1 MASLTD
7 FVKQTVKGVT
17 RHVNFTGSVTCNNKR
32 FKIPVVNNIGLSNF
46 AVEDDG
52 WFFQLVKSIQLPAGS
67 GFIDVGVN
75 VGQSLIAFRSCRD
88 NPYYGFEP
96 SPHCA
101 FYLNKLIKL
110 NNLRDVHLLP
120 VGLSSTAEILK
131 FYCKAGADSSATMMG
146 DLRPGHYSEDDI
158 SYVPVFPFDEL
169 NLSGI
174 SDISFIKI
182 DVEGAELEVL
192 TGLKQTL
199 QKYNP
204 VITCEVLDCHSAETN
219 LHELQERAS
228 RLVELVKSLNYTI
241 YRIRPEKGLN
251 FDKIDEIILKQYD
264 SQSQYL
270 NDYLFL
276 PSTRKI
282 EELLMR

>member
-1 MASLTD
+1 MNSLTQIIR
-7 FVKQTVKGVT
+7 QTAKELT

-32 FKIPVVNNIGLSNF
+32 FKVPVINNIGLSNF
-46 AVEDDG
+46 AIDDVG
-52 WFFQLVKSIQLPAGS
+52 WFLDLVKSVQMPAGS
-67 GFIDVGVN
+67 SFIDVGVN
-75 VGQSLIAFRSCRD
+75 VGQSLIAFRSYRD

-101 FYLNKLIKL
+101 FYLNKLIKM
-110 NNLRDVHLLP
+110 NDLRDVHLLP
-120 VGLSSTAEILK
+120 VGLSSSAEILK
-131 FYCKAGADSSATMMG
+131 FYCKTGADSSATMMG
-146 DLRPGHYSEDDI
+146 DLRPGHYRPEDV
-158 SYVPVFPFDEL
+158 SYVPVFPFDDLAL
-169 NLSGI
+169 NNI

-192 TGLKQTL
+192 TGLKKTL
-199 QKYNP
+199 AKHNP
-204 VITCEVLDCHSAETN
+204 VITCEVLDCHRAEAN
-219 LHELQERAS
+219 LHILQERAS
-228 RLVELVKSLNYTI
+228 KLVELVKSLNYTI
-241 YRIRPEKGLN
+241 YRINTEKGLN
-251 FDKIDEIILKQYD
+251 FDKIEEIILKQYD

>member
-1 MASLTD
+1 MASLTN
-7 FVKQTVKGVT
+7 FVKQTVKDVT

-32 FKIPVVNNIGLSNF
+32 FRIPVVNNIGLSNF

-52 WFFQLVKSIQLPAGS
+52 WFFQLVKSMQLPAGS
-67 GFIDVGVN
+67 SFIDVGVN

-120 VGLSSTAEILK
+120 VGLSSAAEILK

-146 DLRPGHYSEDDI
+146 DLRPGHYSKDDV

-169 NLSGI
+169 DLGAI
-174 SDISFIKI
+174 TDISFIKI

-192 TGLKQTL
+192 TGLQKTL
-199 QKYNP
+199 QKHNP

-219 LHELQERAS
+219 LRALQERAS

-241 YRIRPEKGLN
+241 YRIRPENGLN
-251 FDKIDEIILKQYD
+251 FDKIEEIILKQYD

>member
-1 MASLTD
+1 MTSLTTVLKRS
-7 FVKQTVKGVT
+7 VKDVT
-17 RHVNFTGSVTCNNKR
+17 GHVNFTGSVTCNDKR
-32 FKIPVVNNIGLSNF
+32 FKIPVINNIGFSNF
-46 AVEDDG
+46 DIGEVD
-52 WFFQLVKSIQLPAGS
+52 WFLQLVKSIDMPAGS
-67 GFIDVGVN
+67 SFIDVGVN

-110 NNLRDVHLLP
+110 NHLRNVHLLP

-131 FYCKAGADSSATMMG
+131 FYCKNGADSSATMMG
-146 DLRPGHYSEDDI
+146 DLRPGHYSEDDV
-158 SYVPVFPFDEL
+158 SYVPVFPFD
-169 NLSGI
+169 NLDLGEI
-174 SDISFIKI
+174 GDIAFIKI

-192 TGLKQTL
+192 SGLKKTL
-199 QKYNP
+199 QKHNP
-204 VITCEVLDCHSAETN
+204 VITCEVLDCHRAQTN
-219 LHELQERAS
+219 LHVFQERANK
-228 RLVELVKSLNYTI
+228 LVELVKSLNYTI
-241 YRIRPEKGLN
+241 YRIRGEKGLD
-251 FDKIDEIILKQYD
+251 FDKIEEIILKQYD

>member
-1 MASLTD
+1 MASLTNVLKRS
-7 FVKQTVKGVT
+7 VKDLT
-17 RHVNFTGSVTCNNKR
+17 RYVNFTGSVTRNDIR
-32 FKIPVVNNIGLSNF
+32 FKIPVINNIGLSNF
-46 AVEDDG
+46 ASDDDG
-52 WFFQLVKSIQLPAGS
+52 WFLNLVKSMNLPKGS
-67 GFIDVGVN
+67 SFIDVGVN

-101 FYLNKLIKL
+101 FYINKLVKA
-110 NNLRDVHLLP
+110 NNLRNIHLLP
-120 VGLSSTAEILK
+120 VGLSSDAAILK
-131 FYCKAGADSSATMMG
+131 FYCKAAADSSATMIG
-146 DLRPGHYSEDDI
+146 ELRPGHYSEEDI

-169 NLSGI
+169 DLGGI

-204 VITCEVLDCHSAETN
+204 VITCEVLDCHNAETN
-219 LHELQERAS
+219 LLALQERAS

-241 YRIRPEKGLN
+241 YRIRLEKGLN
-251 FDKIDEIILKQYD
+251 FDKIEEIMLKQYD

>member
-1 MASLTD
+1 MTSLTTVLKRS
-7 FVKQTVKGVT
+7 VKDVT
-17 RHVNFTGSVTCNNKR
+17 GHVNFTGSVTCNDKR
-32 FKIPVVNNIGLSNF
+32 FKIPVINNIGFSNF
-46 AVEDDG
+46 DIGEMG
-52 WFFQLVKSIQLPAGS
+52 WFLQLVKSIDMPAGS
-67 GFIDVGVN
+67 SFIDVGVN

-110 NNLRDVHLLP
+110 NNLRNVHLLP
-120 VGLSSTAEILK
+120 VGLSSTAEVLK
-131 FYCKAGADSSATMMG
+131 FYCKNGADSSATMMG
-146 DLRPGHYSEDDI
+146 DLRPGHYSEDDV
-158 SYVPVFPFDEL
+158 SYVPVFSFDALDLGEI
-169 NLSGI
+169 GHI
-174 SDISFIKI
+174 AFIKI

-192 TGLKQTL
+192 TGLKRTL
-199 QKYNP
+199 QKHNP
-204 VITCEVLDCHSAETN
+204 VITCEVLDCHRAQTN
-219 LHELQERAS
+219 LHVFQERANK
-228 RLVELVKSLNYTI
+228 LVELVKSLNYTI
-241 YRIRPEKGLN
+241 YRIRGEKGLD
-251 FDKIDEIILKQYD
+251 FDKIEEIILKQYD

>member
-1 MASLTD
+1 MNSIRTTL
-7 FVKQTVKGVT
+7 KQTVKGLT
-17 RHVNFTGSVTCNNKR
+17 RHVNFTGSVKRNNVH

-46 AVEDDG
+46 VSDDDG
-52 WFFQLVKSIQLPAGS
+52 WFLQLVKAMPLPTGS
-67 GFIDVGVN
+67 SFIDVGVN

-96 SPHCA
+96 SPQCV
-101 FYLNKLIKL
+101 FYIDKLVKINKLR
-110 NNLRDVHLLP
+110 NVHLLP
-120 VGLSSTAEILK
+120 VGLSSAATILK
-131 FYCKAGADSSATMMG
+131 FYCKGAAESSATMMG
-146 DLRPGHYSEDDI
+146 DLRPGHYSDEDV

-169 NLSGI
+169 NLSDI
-174 SDISFIKI
+174 EDISFIKI

-192 TGLKQTL
+192 TGLRKTL
-199 QKYNP
+199 QKFNP
-204 VITCEVLDCHSAETN
+204 VITCEVLDCHDAAVN
-219 LHELQERAS
+219 LPALQERAGK
-228 RLVELVKSLNYTI
+228 LVELVKSLSYTI
-241 YRIRPEKGLN
+241 YRIRPENGLN
-251 FDKIDEIILKQYD
+251 FEKIEEIILKQYD

>member
-1 MASLTD
+1 MASITNVLKQS
-7 FVKQTVKGVT
+7 VKDLT
-17 RHVNFTGSVTCNNKR
+17 RHVNFTGSVTRNDMR
-32 FKIPVVNNIGLSNF
+32 FKIPVINNIGLSNF
-46 AVEDDG
+46 AGDDDG
-52 WFFQLVKSIQLPAGS
+52 WFLTLVKSMNLPKGS
-67 GFIDVGVN
+67 SFIDVGVN

-101 FYLNKLIKL
+101 FYINKLVKANKL
-110 NNLRDVHLLP
+110 RNVHVLP
-120 VGLSSTAEILK
+120 VGLSSDTGILK
-131 FYCKAGADSSATMMG
+131 FYCKAAADSSATMVG
-146 DLRPGHYSEDDI
+146 ELRPGHYSEEDI

-169 NLSGI
+169 DLGGI

-204 VITCEVLDCHSAETN
+204 VITCEVLDCHNAKTN
-219 LHELQERAS
+219 LHAFQERAS
-228 RLVELVKSLNYTI
+228 KLVELVKSLNYTI
-241 YRIRPEKGLN
+241 YRIRSENGLN
-251 FDKIDEIILKQYD
+251 FDKIEEIILKQYD

>member
-1 MASLTD
+1 MDSLTHV
-7 FVKQTVKGVT
+7 FKQSVKELT
-17 RHVNFTGSVTCNNKR
+17 RHVNFTGSVKRNNMR
-32 FKIPVVNNIGLSNF
+32 FKIPVINNIGLANF
-46 AVEDDG
+46 AGSEDD
-52 WFFQLVKSIQLPAGS
+52 WFLQLVKSINLPEGS
-67 GFIDVGVN
+67 SFIDVGVN
-75 VGQSLIAFRSCRD
+75 VGQSLIAFRSCRN

-101 FYLNKLIKL
+101 FYINKLIKANRL
-110 NNLRDVHLLP
+110 QNIHLLP
-120 VGLSSTAEILK
+120 VGLSSATAVLK
-131 FYCKAGADSSATMMG
+131 FYCKAAADSSATTVG
-146 DLRPGHYSEDDI
+146 ELRPGHYSEEDV

-169 NLSGI
+169 DLGEIN
-174 SDISFIKI
+174 DISFIKI

-192 TGLKQTL
+192 TGFKETL

-204 VITCEVLDCHSAETN
+204 VIACEVLDCHSAATN
-219 LHELQERAS
+219 LSVLQERAGK
-228 RLVELVKSLNYTI
+228 LVELIKSLNYSI

-251 FDKIDEIILKQYD
+251 FDKIEEIILKQYD

>member
-1 MASLTD
+1 MASLTN
-7 FVKQTVKGVT
+7 FVKQTVKDVT

-52 WFFQLVKSIQLPAGS
+52 WFFQLVKSMQIPAGS
-67 GFIDVGVN
+67 SFIDVGVN

-120 VGLSSTAEILK
+120 VGLSSSAEILK

-146 DLRPGHYSEDDI
+146 DLRPGHYSNDDV

-169 NLSGI
+169 DLGETGH
-174 SDISFIKI
+174 ISFIKI

-192 TGLKQTL
+192 TGLQNTL
-199 QKYNP
+199 QKHNP

-219 LHELQERAS
+219 LHALQERAN

-241 YRIRPEKGLN
+241 YRIRPENGLN
-251 FDKIDEIILKQYD
+251 FDKIEEIILKQYD

>member
-1 MASLTD
+1 MTSPTTL
-7 FVKQTVKGVT
+7 VKQAIKGLT
-17 RHVNFTGSVTCNNKR
+17 RHVNFTASIKRNNKS

-46 AVEDDG
+46 AAEDDG
-52 WFFQLVKSIQLPAGS
+52 WFLQLVKAIDLPAGS
-67 GFIDVGVN
+67 SFIDVGVN
-75 VGQSLIAFRSCRD
+75 VGQSLVAFRSYRD

-101 FYLNKLIKL
+101 FYVNKLIKV
-110 NNLRDVHLLP
+110 NKLRNTHLIP
-120 VGLSSTAEILK
+120 AGLSSSAEILK
-131 FYCKAGADSSATMMG
+131 FYCKVGADSSATMVG
-146 DLRPGHYSEDDI
+146 ELRPGHYSEEDI

-169 NLSGI
+169 GLDGMP
-174 SDISFIKI
+174 DISFIKI

-204 VITCEVLDCHSAETN
+204 VITCEVLDCHNAETN
-219 LHELQERAS
+219 LHILQERANQ
-228 RLVELVKSLNYTI
+228 LVKLVKSLNYTI
-241 YRIRPEKGLN
+241 YRIRPEKRLN
-251 FDKIDEIILKQYD
+251 FDKIEEIILKQYD

-276 PSTRKI
+276 PATRKI